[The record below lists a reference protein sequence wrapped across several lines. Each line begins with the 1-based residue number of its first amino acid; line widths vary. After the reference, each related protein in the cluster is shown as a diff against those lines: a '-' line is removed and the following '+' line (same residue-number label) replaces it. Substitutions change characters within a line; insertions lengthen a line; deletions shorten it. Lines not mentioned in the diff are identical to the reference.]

1 MFTNIGVA
9 GQQGQESTA
18 GEGRH
23 LILFDGVC
31 GLCDHLVQF
40 VLRQDRR
47 GVFRFAYLQSG
58 VGRAAV
64 AQAGG
69 DPNLLTTMYVVADF
83 QGGDRRSLTKSQ
95 AALFVADQLGW
106 PWRLA
111 LAARVV
117 PRPLLDR
124 AYDVLART
132 RYRLFGRFQ
141 HCTVPA
147 SEFRQRFLE

>member
-1 MFTNIGVA
+1 MFTNINMVRQA
-9 GQQGQESTA
+9 LQEPA
-18 GEGRH
+18 AIEGRH

-40 VLRQDRR
+40 VLRRDRR
-47 GVFRFAYLQSG
+47 GVFRFASLQSR
-58 VGRAAV
+58 VGREVV

-69 DPNLLTTMYVVADF
+69 DPSVLTTMYVVADF
-83 QGGDRRSLTKSQ
+83 QSGVRRALTKSR
-95 AALFVADQLGW
+95 AALFVMSQLGW

-124 AYDVLART
+124 AYDLVART
-132 RYRLFGRFQ
+132 RYRIFGRFEQ
-141 HCTVPA
+141 CNVPTP
-147 SEFRQRFLE
+147 EFRQRFLE